1 MVSRSC
7 SDLSKSSRL
16 PVAVDIGRLWPH
28 GELLWSRFPI
38 EESGSTL
45 GASDGHMGV
54 DELVAEDLKTSTFL
68 QSAILKYNN
77 EVSTIDAHV

>member
-16 PVAVDIGRLWPH
+16 PAAMDIGCLWPH
-28 GELLWSRFPI
+28 GELLWSCFPI

-45 GASDGHMGV
+45 GVSDGNLGV
-54 DELVAEDLKTSTFL
+54 DEPD
-68 QSAILKYNN
+68 
-77 EVSTIDAHV
+77 D